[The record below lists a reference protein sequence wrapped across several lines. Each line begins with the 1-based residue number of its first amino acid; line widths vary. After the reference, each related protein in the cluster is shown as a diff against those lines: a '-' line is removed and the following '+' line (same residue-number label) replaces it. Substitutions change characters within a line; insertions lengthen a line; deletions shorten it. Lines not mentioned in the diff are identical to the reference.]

1 MGFMSRVS
9 RVMQKI
15 NIGVNGIHVESVE
28 SNAIALSLIAVTV
41 NGFHVESVE
50 SNAKINIGVNG
61 IHVESVESNAIALSL
76 IAVTVNGFHVESVES
91 NAKINIEVN
100 GINVETVESFETI
113 TATCHFSFDDVLS
126 LKRGK
131 MRQKEG
137 HPELKLY
144 YKRQAV
150 SNRTKKYQR
159 NTFYSHVES
168 LTRK

>member
-1 MGFMSRVS
+1 MSRVS
-9 RVMQKI
+9 RVMQELTL
-15 NIGVNGIHVESVE
+15 ESMAFMLRLSRV
-28 SNAIALSLIAVTV
+28 SIALSLIAVAV
-41 NGFHVESVE
+41 NGFHVE
-50 SNAKINIGVNG
+50 SNAKINIG
-61 IHVESVESNAIALSL
+61 
-76 IAVTVNGFHVESVES
+76 
-91 NAKINIEVN
+91 VN

-159 NTFYSHVES
+159 NTFYSHVETVES